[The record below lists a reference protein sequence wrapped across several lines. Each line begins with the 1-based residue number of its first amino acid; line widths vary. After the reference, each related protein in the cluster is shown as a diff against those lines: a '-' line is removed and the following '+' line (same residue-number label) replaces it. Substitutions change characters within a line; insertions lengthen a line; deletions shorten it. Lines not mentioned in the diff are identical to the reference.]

1 MSGGEALMDLRAE
14 LNNFKPIN
22 LETIVQEGEKL
33 SDNIRNSI
41 FMYNKAIESLRNGS
55 EDIAIIE
62 LKKAVSM
69 NPNFNEALNLL
80 GLSYSYAGEK
90 EKAAE
95 TFARVISSEPNS
107 VYALNFMQRS
117 GIAEAMP
124 STIKSK
130 QQKKP
135 LQDQPGEPL
144 KRIRN
149 KKPEKPEKTEKTVTP
164 LIFDTNK
171 KKRMLLTAVKIGAGL
186 IVGAL
191 LSLIIIYPALDKP
204 EVMPP
209 PPQEDNTEELLN
221 EAKAEFDR
229 KYAELEK
236 KYEVSQKD
244 RENAV
249 KQADYYKAAIRLYEI
264 EAMVGRKEYES
275 AADMLLLMKT
285 VEFKD
290 DEKAKFDSL
299 YEKTMP
305 LAAKSAYDTG
315 YKLYNQKKYQESLKS
330 FEKIRMYDPKYSKMD
345 AALYYMG
352 RSNQLLHDSRSAL
365 ALFQEL
371 VEGYP
376 ESWYTRNAKVRINEL
391 TKVP

>member
-1 MSGGEALMDLRAE
+1 MDIRAE
-14 LNNFKPIN
+14 LSNFKPID
-22 LETIVQEGEKL
+22 LESIVREGDKIT
-33 SDNIRNSI
+33 DNARNSI
-41 FMYNKAIESLRNGS
+41 FMYNKAIESLRSGS

-62 LKKAVSM
+62 LRKAVSM

-80 GLSYSYAGEK
+80 GICYSYIGDK

-95 TFARVISSEPNS
+95 TFAKVINSEPNS
-107 VYALNFMQRS
+107 VYALNFLQRS
-117 GIAEAMP
+117 GIGEALP
-124 STIKSK
+124 YTLKSK

-135 LQDQPGEPL
+135 LQNQPDEPL

-149 KKPEKPEKTEKTVTP
+149 KKPEKTEKTEKPVNP
-164 LIFDTNK
+164 LIFDTNRN
-171 KKRMLLTAVKIGAGL
+171 KRMLISAVKIGAGF
-186 IVGAL
+186 IVGLLLAL
-191 LSLIIIYPALDKP
+191 LIIHPTFDKP
-204 EVMPP
+204 KAVPL
-209 PPQEDNTEELLN
+209 PPQEDNTEELIN
-221 EAKAEFDR
+221 KAVAEIEK

-236 KYEVSQKD
+236 KYEASQAD
-244 RENAV
+244 RENAI

-264 EAMVGRKEYES
+264 ESMIGRKEYEN

-285 VEFKD
+285 VEFRD
-290 DEKAKFDSL
+290 AEKEKFDTL
-299 YEKTMP
+299 YGKVMP

-315 YKLYNQKKYQESLKS
+315 YKLYNQKKYQDSLKS

-352 RSNQLLHDSRSAL
+352 RCNQILQDSRSAL
-365 ALFQEL
+365 ALYQEL

>member
-1 MSGGEALMDLRAE
+1 MDIKAE

-22 LETIVQEGEKL
+22 LEAVAQQGDKL

-55 EDIAIIE
+55 EDIAVIE
-62 LKKAVSM
+62 LRKAVSM

-80 GLSYSYAGEK
+80 GICYSYIGEK

-117 GIAEAMP
+117 GIGEVMP
-124 STIKSK
+124 SAIKAK
-130 QQKKP
+130 QQKKQQ
-135 LQDQPGEPL
+135 QDQPAEPL
-144 KRIRN
+144 KRIR
-149 KKPEKPEKTEKTVTP
+149 KRKPEKPEKPEKTVNP
-164 LIFDTNK
+164 LIFDTNRK
-171 KKRMLLTAVKIGAGL
+171 RRMLISAAKIGAGF
-186 IVGAL
+186 IVGVL
-191 LSLIIIYPALDKP
+191 LSFIIIYPSVGKP
-204 EVMPP
+204 QAVVPT
-209 PPQEDNTEELLN
+209 PQQDNTQDLIDQATAELGN
-221 EAKAEFDR
+221 KI
-229 KYAELEK
+229 AELEK
-236 KYEVSQKD
+236 KYEASQKD
-244 RENAV
+244 RENAI

-264 EAMVGRKEYES
+264 EAMAGRKEYES

-285 VEFKD
+285 VEFQN
-290 DEKAKFDSL
+290 DEKEKFDSL
-299 YEKTMP
+299 YEKVMP

-330 FEKIRMYDPKYSKMD
+330 FDKVRMYDPKYSKMD

-352 RSNQLLHDSRSAL
+352 RCNQILQDSRSAL
-365 ALFQEL
+365 ALYQEL
-371 VEGYP
+371 VAGYP

-391 TKVP
+391 TKIP